1 MGGLVSYKI
10 AGEEYTGT
18 VTEIE
23 ESAEQTESEP
33 KAMEGGAPQEETDGK
48 RVVKISLNEKV
59 TTKKPGT
66 PVEVIFKL

>member
-1 MGGLVSYKI
+1 M
-10 AGEEYTGT
+10 T
-18 VTEIE
+18 
-23 ESAEQTESEP
+23 
-33 KAMEGGAPQEETDGK
+33 MEGGAPQEETDGK